1 MAGEKFFRHRWEAG
15 CVATN
20 NKDEDE
26 EGEAVEEG
34 KQQEKEV
41 SSRVDLGHSVH
52 SVVRARPS
60 YRGAAE

>member
-1 MAGEKFFRHRWEAG
+1 MAGGQFFSHWWEAG

-20 NKDEDE
+20 NKDE

-41 SSRVDLGHSVH
+41 SARVGLGHSVH
-52 SVVRARPS
+52 SVP
-60 YRGAAE
+60 